1 MLIIFRN
8 MFFLGDSCQ
17 SSQLT
22 LHARGLPKPYAGAVC
37 AVVPGIVPYI
47 LACPLGRGGWNTAE
61 SYPRKCSNEKT
72 RYTNSTLIATLHV
85 LSSHLFLESLGEH
98 TPLCTANSFRRIHI
112 RPCTIGRR
120 TIHNRHKKVMHSL
133 SALRLGLVLPTGH
146 LLATMIFA
154 GSPISQ
160 VNSTH

>member
-120 TIHNRHKKVMHSL
+120 TIHNRHKKVMH
-133 SALRLGLVLPTGH
+133 
-146 LLATMIFA
+146 
-154 GSPISQ
+154 
-160 VNSTH
+160 